1 MNMEVSSSPMST
13 RSQVQTPD
21 RITLALLLAAVL
33 VACVGAVQATLH
45 RESQVSVYSPSGRFI
60 VQNVLL
66 TPWSD
71 LAYIR
76 VIDTQ
81 APDST
86 FRTPLYD
93 KHYTDMRSHEDDRA
107 VGVVWFD
114 FDKQQQ
120 TFEIGVPEWQDSWLN
135 LFISNTPYRIIEN

>member
-13 RSQVQTPD
+13 RSQVQTPE
-21 RITLALLLAAVL
+21 RIASALLLVAVL
-33 VACVGAVQATLH
+33 IACASAAQAALH
-45 RESQVSVYSPSGRFI
+45 RESQFSVYSPSGRFI
-60 VQNVLL
+60 VQNVSLA
-66 TPWSD
+66 PWSD

-93 KHYTDMRSHEDDRA
+93 KRYTDMRSHEDDRT
-107 VGVVWFD
+107 VGIVWFD
-114 FDKQQQ
+114 FDKEQQS
-120 TFEIGVPEWQDSWLN
+120 FEIGVPEWQDSWMN
-135 LFISNTPYRIIEN
+135 LFISNTPYRVTEN